1 MLIILVGMCYC
12 QLFLTLS
19 YYNLT
24 MGNELKI
31 SERLTELMNEKGISN
46 NELAEILGVTPCSV
60 GRWKRGVKNM
70 RLTQFI
76 KIANYFNCSLDF
88 LIGRSE
94 NYIDFVPK
102 ECPPFYDYFKKL
114 ISDKGIS
121 RNKINTETKI
131 KSSHFVDW
139 KNGAEP
145 QIHSLIELAD
155 YLDISIDFLIGRDR

>member
-1 MLIILVGMCYC
+1 
-12 QLFLTLS
+12 
-19 YYNLT
+19 

-46 NELAEILGVTPCSV
+46 NELASILGVTPCSV

-70 RLTQFI
+70 RLTQFVM
-76 KIANYFNCSLDF
+76 IANYFNCSLDF
-88 LIGRSE
+88 LAGRSE
-94 NYIDFVPK
+94 TFIDFVPK
-102 ECPPFYDYFKKL
+102 KCPPFYEHFKKL
-114 ISDKGIS
+114 ISEKGIS

-155 YLDISIDFLIGRDR
+155 YLDISLDYLLGRDR

>member
-1 MLIILVGMCYC
+1 
-12 QLFLTLS
+12 
-19 YYNLT
+19 

-31 SERLTELMNEKGISN
+31 SERLTELMNEKGITN
-46 NELAEILGVTPCSV
+46 KELAKILGVTPCSV

-70 RLTQFI
+70 RLTQFVMA
-76 KIANYFNCSLDF
+76 ANYFNCSLDF
-88 LIGRSE
+88 LTGRSE
-94 NYIDFVPK
+94 IYIDFIPQ
-102 ECPPFYDYFKKL
+102 ERPPFYDHFKKL
-114 ISDKGIS
+114 IAEKGIS

-155 YLDISIDFLIGRDR
+155 YLDISIDYLIGRDR